1 MIFCEH
7 YREIDTST
15 VYLAGDVVRGAGGG
29 AEEREHHAHQVAAVP
44 RPRAGRAAGGRGHVT
59 KYGHVTRRGPVT
71 GGGGVNK
78 HLLLQHRVRLLPL
91 LVPED
96 ELGLDHAGDAQVEQ
110 QPAGAA
116 PAPHSVPQQ
125 HSADRH
131 RVTAAHI
138 ITIRCNT

>member
-1 MIFCEH
+1 MIFCED

-15 VYLAGDVVRGAGGG
+15 LYLAGDVVRGAGGG
-29 AEEREHHAHQVAAVP
+29 AEQREHHAHQVAAVP
-44 RPRAGRAAGGRGHVT
+44 RPRAGRGAGGRGHVT
-59 KYGHVTRRGPVT
+59 RRGQVT
-71 GGGGVNK
+71 GDGGVTEQLRVLEQ
-78 HLLLQHRVRLLPL
+78 LLLQQGVLLLPL

-125 HSADRH
+125 HRAEQCL
-131 RVTAAHI
+131 V
-138 ITIRCNT
+138 